1 MFNKYYE
8 DELAFLREAGAEFA
22 RAHPAAAPMLAGR
35 GSDPDVERML
45 EGFAFLAGRLRQ
57 KLDDELPEVVQSLL
71 QLLVPHYLRPIPAA
85 TIVEF
90 EPLPQMVRT
99 PMTVPRGAEIASAPV
114 DGTACRFRTTAEV
127 RVLPLKIDQLALERP
142 AGSLGALRV
151 ALSVYPTAKPAELAP
166 ERVRFWLS
174 GEPSA
179 SAALFLQ
186 LTRRLR
192 GVIVRA
198 PGPAGPAVTLPPDAV
213 VAGGTSEDEALLPWP
228 PHALPAY
235 RLVQEYFSFPQK
247 FLFVDVVGLPPLAA
261 LGGPSSFEILF
272 DFGASPDPALRV
284 GPDALRLH
292 CAPAVN
298 LFPAESE
305 PLRVDHER
313 VEYFVRAAGVPP
325 AHAEVYSIDGASAW
339 VRGTA
344 DPRELPAFHS
354 FRHEAGVAPP
364 QPGLAFWRVRLRES
378 LTDRRADAYLSF
390 VTGSGAMAELEAET
404 VVLDLT
410 VTNRNLPAALRVGD
424 VSRAT
429 DGSPPFARFR
439 NVIPVVPGVPP
450 PLGGQLEWRLL
461 SNLALNQRSLADADA
476 LRELLSVYN
485 FRALHDRQAGREAEL
500 RISGVKKLAAA
511 PEERLWRGAPIRGV
525 RVDVELAEEAYGGE
539 GGMVLFGGVL
549 SEFLALH
556 ATLNSFT
563 RLVVRGAQHGEEY
576 AWSPRL
582 GARSLV

>member
-35 GSDPDVERML
+35 GSDPDVERVL
-45 EGFAFLAGRLRQ
+45 EGFAFLSGRLRQ

-90 EPLPQMVRT
+90 EPLPQMVRE
-99 PMTVPRGAEIASAPV
+99 PMTIPRGAEIASIPI
-114 DGTACRFRTTAEV
+114 DGTSCRFRTSSAV
-127 RVLPLKIDQLALERP
+127 RVLPLKVTTVALERP
-142 AGSLGALRV
+142 AGSLGTLRV
-151 ALSVYPTAKPAELAP
+151 AFQVSPSAKAAELAP
-166 ERVRFWLS
+166 ERMRFWLS
-174 GEPSA
+174 GEPAA

-198 PGPAGPAVTLPPDAV
+198 PGPGAPSVTLPPDAV
-213 VAGGTSEDEALLPWP
+213 TAAGTADDEALLPWP
-228 PHALPAY
+228 AHALPAY
-235 RLVQEYFSFPQK
+235 RLVQEYFAFPQK
-247 FLFVDVVGLPPLAA
+247 FLFVDVAGLPPLAA
-261 LGGPSSFEILF
+261 LSGTSTFEIVF
-272 DFGASPDPALRV
+272 DFAAAQDAALRV
-284 GPDALRLH
+284 GPESLRLH
-292 CAPAVN
+292 CTPAVN
-298 LFPAESE
+298 LFAAESE

-313 VEYFVRAAGVPP
+313 VEYLVRPAGVPS
-325 AHAEVYSIDGASAW
+325 AHGEVYAVDSAQAW

-344 DPRELPAFHS
+344 EPRELPSFHS
-354 FRHEAGVAPP
+354 FRHETGVAPKT
-364 QPGLAFWRVRLRES
+364 GLAFYRVRLRES
-378 LTDRRADAYLSF
+378 VIDRRGDAYVSF
-390 VTGSGAMAELEAET
+390 VTGSGTVAELEAET
-404 VVLDLT
+404 VVLGLT
-410 VTNRNLPAALRVGD
+410 VTNRALAGSLRVGD
-424 VSRAT
+424 VTQAT
-429 DGSPPFARFR
+429 DESPPFARFR
-439 NVIPVVPGVPP
+439 NVVPVTPGVPP
-450 PLGGQLEWRLL
+450 PLGGELEWRLL
-461 SNLALNQRSLADADA
+461 SNLALNQRTLADADA
-476 LRELLSVYN
+476 LRELLGVYN

-500 RISGVKKLAAA
+500 RISGVRTLRAT
-511 PEERLWRGAPIRGV
+511 PEERLYHGAPIRGI
-525 RVDVELAEEAYGGE
+525 RVDVELVEEAFGGE

-549 SEFLALH
+549 SDFLALH